1 MNETWETVITALGGY
16 TVVFGGL
23 FWWIGNRRLQSLL
36 SQEKG
41 EIQKEVNKDNAEL
54 LAKHQKELEEI
65 KARFTVEESVRKML
79 TGSFSNAQS
88 QVFEKRLDCIEELWK
103 AFYILRD
110 SMPSFLTYVDI
121 ILEKEYQE
129 WIKRKDVEEVFG
141 DISMEKI
148 TKMSASLAGDIEKV
162 RPFVGEY
169 LWSLYFAY
177 RAFSFR
183 LVVFIFM
190 ERQKDTPEFWK
201 NDDGLKQILHSVL
214 SKSEFNNFISKEVG
228 SIQYVRTLMEGKFIS
243 HVEKIITGKTSIQE
257 GIEQARTIML
267 SAQQATQ
274 NA

>member
-1 MNETWETVITALGGY
+1 MNEIWQTVITALGGY
-16 TVVFGGL
+16 TIVFGGL

-36 SQEKG
+36 AREKG
-41 EIQKEVNKDNAEL
+41 EIQKEVNRDNAEL

-65 KARFTVEESVRKML
+65 KARFTVEESVRQML
-79 TGSFSNAQS
+79 TGSFSNAQT
-88 QVFEKRLDCIEELWK
+88 QVFERRLNYIEELWK
-103 AFYILRD
+103 AFYVLRD

-121 ILEKEYQE
+121 ILEDEYQE
-129 WIKRKDVEEVFG
+129 WIKRTDVQEVFG
-141 DISMEKI
+141 DLSMEKI
-148 TKMSASLAGDIEKV
+148 TKMSKSLTGDIEKV

-169 LWSLYFAY
+169 LWSLYFVY

-190 ERQKDTPEFWK
+190 ERQKDAPKYWK
-201 NDDGLKQILHSVL
+201 DDDGLKQILRSVL
-214 SKSEFNNFISKEVG
+214 SESEFNSFTSKEIG

-243 HVEKIITGKTSIQE
+243 QVEKIITGKASVQE